1 MAFGLMHTERTGSV
15 ATTTVST
22 GTLRRSKTS
31 MNPKQLAFLASCFRS
46 TPADERSQ
54 VQQRDFFTFLR
65 SNRKKTCFPPSRSTK
80 TRHKRFERVAWLCT
94 KSMHDRFRPFKRA
107 NGSKRQ
113 TFSSENGERDAEFFA
128 CREALAG
135 CRGAALT
142 QSQSDSDVY
151 TGLSHFASL
160 RIV

>member
-1 MAFGLMHTERTGSV
+1 
-15 ATTTVST
+15 
-22 GTLRRSKTS
+22 
-31 MNPKQLAFLASCFRS
+31 MNPKRLAFWRA
-46 TPADERSQ
+46 
-54 VQQRDFFTFLR
+54 FFVLRPPTKDRKCNNAIFLR
-65 SNRKKTCFPPSRSTK
+65 FYAQTEKKTCFPPSRSTK

-135 CRGAALT
+135 CLGA
-142 QSQSDSDVY
+142 QP
-151 TGLSHFASL
+151 
-160 RIV
+160 